1 MDFATLLGLITGVA
15 FVGLGIAQGDD
26 PSIFINIPG
35 VLIVVG
41 GTISVTLVK
50 YRIASFFSGVKEGFA
65 VAFFESNDN
74 PREIIQLANHL
85 AKIARRNGLLGLED
99 EPIENP
105 FFAKGIQ
112 LCVDGH
118 PPEFIQKVLM
128 NEMSMS
134 IDRKELGEKIFRSMA
149 SSAPAFGM
157 IGTLVGLVQMLNNLD
172 DPSKLGPGMAVA
184 LLTTLYGSLI
194 AQLFMMPLADKLALK
209 SAEVEANMSLIT
221 ESVLG
226 IQEGLNPTVMDELLE
241 TYLPEYLRSGMS
253 MSEEI

>member
-1 MDFATLLGLITGVA
+1 
-15 FVGLGIAQGDD
+15 
-26 PSIFINIPG
+26 
-35 VLIVVG
+35 
-41 GTISVTLVK
+41 
-50 YRIASFFSGVKEGFA
+50 
-65 VAFFESNDN
+65 
-74 PREIIQLANHL
+74 
-85 AKIARRNGLLGLED
+85 
-99 EPIENP
+99 
-105 FFAKGIQ
+105 
-112 LCVDGH
+112 
-118 PPEFIQKVLM
+118 
-128 NEMSMS
+128 EMSMS
-134 IDRKELGEKIFRSMA
+134 IDRKQLGEKIFRNMA

-194 AQLFMMPLADKLALK
+194 AQLMMMPLADKLALK
-209 SAEVEANMSLIT
+209 GAELESNMSLIT